1 MVTRKVVTLA
11 ACPLKENMMKV
22 VHLDGLL
29 RAGIDFAAWNV
40 CEAIHGKFISH
51 GDSSC
56 PDREHDI
63 PSVAAFEE
71 ALDKENLDQTLF
83 LAFIG
88 YEYATAALFQAL
100 RRRGAVIGYLEN
112 MSWHE
117 YGDLPRWQ
125 RLWLRARN
133 PLSFL
138 TFLRK
143 KMSRTRFGNANAGY
157 DVVFYESAARR
168 PKECSLAV
176 PVNSV
181 LYEEAMLSES
191 QTPYADGPYAVYLD
205 TAMGAHPDVLQYT
218 NVYPSGTEYR
228 ASLIAFFDRIE
239 RDLGVK
245 VVIAAHPKANYRGD
259 EFAGRPILRQQ
270 TCALV
275 RGAQLALS
283 DGSTSTLYAVA
294 LGKPVIFILNDCL
307 LRWCRAVGRECPIFA
322 AIPLLQAR
330 RAEALGMPLLH
341 IDKCSAKP
349 LQWPQVNIKKYQQ
362 ECLNWLSH
370 PGMENVKS
378 EKIFLDALQQLDIAQ
393 LRQPAANLID
403 MKQQQPCRN

>member
-1 MVTRKVVTLA
+1 MVARKVVTLA
-11 ACPLKENMMKV
+11 ACALKENMRRV
-22 VHLDGLL
+22 VHLDALL
-29 RAGIDFAAWNV
+29 RAGIDLAAWNV

-51 GDSSC
+51 GDSFC
-56 PDREHDI
+56 PNREHNI

-88 YEYATAALFQAL
+88 YEYATEALFQVL

-117 YGDLPRWQ
+117 YGDLPHWQ
-125 RLWLRARN
+125 RLWLRAKK

-143 KMSRTRFGNANAGY
+143 KMSRTQLGNANAGY

-168 PKECSLAV
+168 PKECSVAV

-181 LYEEAMLSES
+181 LYEEAMLSEP
-191 QTPYADGPYAVYLD
+191 QTPYTDGPYAVYLD
-205 TAMGAHPDVLQYT
+205 TAVGTHPDILQYT

-228 ASLIAFFDRIE
+228 ASLNAFFDKVE
-239 RDLGVK
+239 RDLGVR
-245 VVIAAHPKANYRGD
+245 VVIAAHPKASYQGD

-294 LGKPVIFILNDCL
+294 LGKPVIFMLNDCL
-307 LRWCRAVGRECPIFA
+307 LRWCRAVGGDYTGFA
-322 AIPLLQAR
+322 ALPLLQAR
-330 RAEALGMPLLH
+330 RAQAMGMPLLN
-341 IDKCSAKP
+341 IDKCGSTP
-349 LQWPQVNIKKYQQ
+349 LQWPQVNLKKYQQ
-362 ECLNWLSH
+362 ECYCWLTH
-370 PGMENVKS
+370 PGMEHVKS
-378 EKIFLDALQQLDIAQ
+378 EKIFLDVLQQLDVAQ

-403 MKQQQPCRN
+403 TKQ